1 MYVCIYVCSVCLPL
15 LHIYVYV
22 LSHSVLSDS
31 VTPWTVT
38 CQGSSVQN
46 TGMGGH
52 PLLWGI
58 FLTQGL
64 KVRFLHLL
72 HWQADSLP
80 PSHLEGPSVCRL
92 FVRPSLGGQRGC
104 LHALAILN
112 NAAVHMGV
120 QIAF

>member
-1 MYVCIYVCSVCLPL
+1 M
-15 LHIYVYV
+15 YV

-58 FLTQGL
+58 LTSVGDVGQCL
-64 KVRFLHLL
+64 KTVWVITTREEEMLASSGKRSVVV
-72 HWQADSLP
+72 QSL
-80 PSHLEGPSVCRL
+80 SRV
-92 FVRPSLGGQRGC
+92 
-104 LHALAILN
+104 
-112 NAAVHMGV
+112 
-120 QIAF
+120 